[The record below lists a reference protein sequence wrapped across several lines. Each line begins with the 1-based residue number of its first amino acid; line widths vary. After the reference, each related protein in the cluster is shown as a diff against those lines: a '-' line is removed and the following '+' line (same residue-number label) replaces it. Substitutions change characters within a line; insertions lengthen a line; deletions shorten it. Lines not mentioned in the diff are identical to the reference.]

1 MPNEVL
7 SFATFVKLL
16 RSYKTRTEQEI
27 SDVLDSDASL
37 NPVLDWKQVL
47 MTASLQKN
55 ATIFLAPLFP
65 SEAWNHS
72 FRKSDQMETMRQWL
86 NLAWYRT
93 LLQICLF

>member
-55 ATIFLAPLFP
+55 ATIFWPLFSHLKP
-65 SEAWNHS
+65 GITASGSQTKWK
-72 FRKSDQMETMRQWL
+72 R
-86 NLAWYRT
+86 
-93 LLQICLF
+93 